1 MGRRIDETKII
12 GEKYGRLTIIKSY
25 REGKNIMCDCTC
37 ECGGHREHIR
47 YSALKDGSTKS
58 CGCLHS
64 EITKEIMTK
73 YNLKDIIGEKYG
85 RLTIINA
92 YRLTNKS
99 IIYCDCICE
108 CGNIA
113 ERIQYSSLKN
123 ETTKSCGCLHD
134 ELSSKRLSLQRKKYN
149 QYRMGDE
156 YMIGE
161 TNDGAIFIF
170 DEEDYDKIKNYCW
183 YKNAYGYFV
192 SYNPNSGRVVFLH
205 RLIMDCPDEFEVDH
219 IHHTTMD
226 NRKKE
231 LRICKPH
238 ENALNKRT
246 PSHNTSGHKNVQKS
260 GNKWQVVIRQ
270 KYIGRYDTFEEA
282 CAIEEEVEKEMYGEY
297 SVYSN

>member
-1 MGRRIDETKII
+1 M
-12 GEKYGRLTIIKSY
+12 SY
-25 REGKNIMCDCTC
+25 LQK
-37 ECGGHREHIR
+37 
-47 YSALKDGSTKS
+47 
-58 CGCLHS
+58 GCHY
-64 EITKEIMTK
+64 K
-73 YNLKDIIGEKYG
+73 
-85 RLTIINA
+85 
-92 YRLTNKS
+92 
-99 IIYCDCICE
+99 
-108 CGNIA
+108 
-113 ERIQYSSLKN
+113 
-123 ETTKSCGCLHD
+123 
-134 ELSSKRLSLQRKKYN
+134 KKYN
-149 QYRMGDE
+149 QYRMGDG

-161 TNDGAIFIF
+161 TNDGVIFIF

-219 IHHTTMD
+219 IHHITMD
-226 NRKKE
+226 NCKKE

-246 PSHNTSGHKNVQKS
+246 PSHNTSGHKNVQKA

-282 CAIEEEVEKEMYGEY
+282 CAIEEEVEKETYGEY